1 MQYLGLN
8 NIQRKYKFKK
18 IFDVKHMN
26 KAEQYFKYF
35 LLKVNRAAY
44 VDKRKG
50 KQPQTQFRINIYRN
64 YSLSLL

>member
-8 NIQRKYKFKK
+8 NLQRKYKFKK

-26 KAEQYFKYF
+26 KAERYFEYF

-44 VDKRKG
+44 VDKIKG
-50 KQPQTQFRINIYRN
+50 NQP
-64 YSLSLL
+64 